1 MKDDRM
7 DELIIRAA
15 RDYNEP
21 GETPREDLWA
31 RIQAE
36 RQGGIR
42 SGVRSRGG
50 RRWWAVAGIAAAAVL
65 AVGIVIGRRIE
76 RSLTPET
83 RTIAKSA
90 PSARPESGTVPRPV
104 QTAPTAGRESIVAE
118 LRTETRKTDESARR
132 LAEND
137 ARNSS
142 PTESDNLAYR
152 LVLLRH
158 LAGSEAMITAFRSS
172 ARSGEVDAEIANWSR
187 ELLSTTRMLEH
198 SPAAQDPTMKRLLD
212 DLDLVIVQIARYAT
226 TGKSNPD
233 DLDLIDQSITKRGVL
248 TKLRS
253 TARAFPAGT

>member
-1 MKDDRM
+1 MNDDRM

-21 GETPREDLWA
+21 GATPREDLWA

-36 RQGGIR
+36 RQHETGTAARPLGAR
-42 SGVRSRGG
+42 K
-50 RRWWAVAGIAAAAVL
+50 RWAAAGIAAAAVL

-76 RSLTPET
+76 RSATPKAHT
-83 RTIAKSA
+83 VAKSA
-90 PSARPESGTVPRPV
+90 PSVTVPRPA
-104 QTAPTAGRESIVAE
+104 QAITQPRESIVAE

-137 ARNSS
+137 ARN
-142 PTESDNLAYR
+142 PAAAESDNLAYR

-158 LAGSEAMITAFRSS
+158 LSGSEAMITAFRSS
-172 ARSGEVDAEIANWSR
+172 ARKGEVDAEIADWSR
-187 ELLSTTRMLEH
+187 ELLGTTRMLEH
-198 SPAAQDPTMKRLLD
+198 SPAAQDPTMKRLLE

-233 DLDLIDQSITKRGVL
+233 DLDLIEQSITKRGVL